1 MMKKIDEFLYKQ
13 CDDAKNN
20 PNYQRFLDFL
30 NNQSDENKKSLKI
43 LSTIALLSLPL
54 IICLVMV
61 LNISEMKSL
70 IEQKENIIAFSHK
83 VILENQKMTDLQSA
97 MLNDESIENGEQLR
111 DKIIQMANMPNVTS
125 KVSVN
130 NFEQNTIGDSL
141 KENKVVFNF
150 KDLNLSQLS
159 LFIEASVNNLK
170 IKISNS
176 RVTLNEANNSLSGT
190 LTMHYFSR

>member
-1 MMKKIDEFLYKQ
+1 MKKIDEFLYKQ